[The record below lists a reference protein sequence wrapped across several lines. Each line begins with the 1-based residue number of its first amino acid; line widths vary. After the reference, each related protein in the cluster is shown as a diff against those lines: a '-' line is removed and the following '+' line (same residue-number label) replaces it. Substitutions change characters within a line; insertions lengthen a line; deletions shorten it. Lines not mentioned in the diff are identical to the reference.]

1 MKLKP
6 KNQNEKNQKIQN
18 LKFQNLTKIYPQGK
32 FFSYPYYEPS
42 ITISNL
48 SPITIND
55 HNLTIGKGAFSE
67 VFISKHIKT
76 NETYAIK
83 KMEKNFLLK
92 TINSLQVI
100 YNEIEIQSRIIHPN
114 IIRLYNTYENNK
126 EIYLIMEYI
135 KGGNLYS
142 LIKRKNGLNEK
153 ESFKYFYQILK
164 AVYFLHKNNIIHR
177 DIKPENI
184 LIDDYGNCKLCDFGW
199 AVLTNE
205 NQLRST
211 FCGTVEYMAPE
222 IINNE
227 KYDKSIDIWSLGVLL
242 FELIHGYSP
251 FSINLNINK
260 CFSMNDLIDNI
271 KNENFEIRRNI
282 SNQCKD
288 IIEKMLEKD
297 CKKRICVDDIFKHDF
312 IVFNNGGLK
321 DVDVGFSQDGTF
333 EFSSIR
339 EEEKFQI
346 PYTSPIVNTFKNQ
359 IEKENEKEI
368 KNEGNNII
376 DNKINN
382 NNNFKKNKINNHE
395 NNFKEKNINN
405 NENNVNDN
413 KNKNNNKNNNNIKNT
428 RNVTIHFKSN
438 SENIKNEK
446 KGEILKCFSRKKIR
460 DFTRNF
466 IDNEIEQLE
475 KNNKEEKI
483 IKGYKN
489 IPHSSTILN
498 NSYFKDMNNK
508 STFQRTNTKV
518 VLKFIMKRP
527 ISRENSSL
535 SLNSKKENIN
545 SENNNYNNN
554 NNINNNINNN
564 NNNNFHHQKNKS
576 VNILNTDNKK
586 QNKRSKIILIPN
598 NNNKILPHSI
608 FGKTNTRN
616 HNNKDEDQINTVSSS
631 LQGTMTHE
639 KNINENTS
647 GNIIRVYK

>member
-1 MKLKP
+1 MKSKP

-18 LKFQNLTKIYPQGK
+18 LKLQNLTKIYPQGK
-32 FFSYPYYEPS
+32 FFSYPYYEPN
-42 ITISNL
+42 ITIANL
-48 SPITIND
+48 SPININS
-55 HNLTIGKGAFSE
+55 HQLTIGKGAFSE
-67 VFISKHIKT
+67 VYVSKHIKT
-76 NETYAIK
+76 NESYAIK
-83 KMEKNFLLK
+83 KMKKDFLLK
-92 TINSLQVI
+92 TINSLQVV

-114 IIRLYNTYENNK
+114 IIRLYNTYENKK

-153 ESFKYFYQILK
+153 DSFKYFYQILK

-184 LIDDYGNCKLCDFGW
+184 LIDELGNCKLCDFGW

-251 FSINLNINK
+251 FSINHNINK
-260 CFSMNDLIDNI
+260 HFSMNDLIDNI
-271 KNENFEIRRNI
+271 KNENFEIRRNV
-282 SNQCKD
+282 SFQCKD

-297 CKKRICVDDIFKHDF
+297 SKKRISVEDIFKHDF
-312 IVFNNGGLK
+312 VILNHGGLK
-321 DVDVGFSQDGTF
+321 DVDIGFSQDTNF

-346 PYTSPIVNTFKNQ
+346 PYTSPIINTFKNQ
-359 IEKENEKEI
+359 IEKEK
-368 KNEGNNII
+368 KNENNNII
-376 DNKINN
+376 DNKKIQNN
-382 NNNFKKNKINNHE
+382 NGNKGNDI
-395 NNFKEKNINN
+395 K
-405 NENNVNDN
+405 NENNEKNVNDH
-413 KNKNNNKNNNNIKNT
+413 KNNNNKNT
-428 RNVTIHFKSN
+428 RNGSIHFKSN
-438 SENIKNEK
+438 SENMKPVK
-446 KGEILKCFSRKKIR
+446 KGEILKCFSKKKIR
-460 DFTRNF
+460 DFTRQF

-498 NSYFKDMNNK
+498 KSYLKDVNNK
-508 STFQRTNTKV
+508 SSIQRTNTKV

-535 SLNSKKENIN
+535 SIISKKENIN
-545 SENNNYNNN
+545 FENNNKNSENNNY
-554 NNINNNINNN
+554 NNNINNN

-576 VNILNTDNKK
+576 VNIINSENEK
-586 QNKRSKIILIPN
+586 QNKRNKIILIP

-608 FGKTNTRN
+608 FGKINTRN
-616 HNNKDEDQINTVSSS
+616 HNSKDEDQINTVSSS
-631 LQGTMTHE
+631 LQGTMTYE
-639 KNINENTS
+639 KNINISTS
-647 GNIIRVYK
+647 GNVIRVYK

>member
-1 MKLKP
+1 MKSKH

-18 LKFQNLTKIYPQGK
+18 LKLQNLTKIYPQGK
-32 FFSYPYYEPS
+32 FFSYPYYEPN

-48 SPITIND
+48 SPININ
-55 HNLTIGKGAFSE
+55 NNQLTIGKGAFSE
-67 VFISKHIKT
+67 VYVSKHIKT
-76 NETYAIK
+76 NESYAIK
-83 KMEKNFLLK
+83 KMDKNFLLK
-92 TINSLQVI
+92 TINSLQVV

-114 IIRLYNTYENNK
+114 IIRLYNTYENKK

-153 ESFKYFYQILK
+153 ESYKYFYQILK

-184 LIDDYGNCKLCDFGW
+184 LIDELGNCKLCDFGW

-251 FSINLNINK
+251 FSINHNIK
-260 CFSMNDLIDNI
+260 KHFSMNDLIENI
-271 KNENFEIRRNI
+271 KNDNFEIRRNV
-282 SNQCKD
+282 SFQCKD

-297 CKKRICVDDIFKHDF
+297 SKKRICVEDIFKHDF
-312 IVFNNGGLK
+312 IIMNNGGLK
-321 DVDVGFSQDGTF
+321 DVDIGFSQDINF

-346 PYTSPIVNTFKNQ
+346 PYTSPIINTFKNQ
-359 IEKENEKEI
+359 IEKEK
-368 KNEGNNII
+368 KNENNNINDNNKKI
-376 DNKINN
+376 DNNY
-382 NNNFKKNKINNHE
+382 
-395 NNFKEKNINN
+395 
-405 NENNVNDN
+405 ENNVNDI
-413 KNKNNNKNNNNIKNT
+413 KNKNNENNINDNENNINDNENNNNNKNT
-428 RNVTIHFKSN
+428 RNGSIHFKSN
-438 SENIKNEK
+438 SENIKPAT
-446 KGEILKCFSRKKIR
+446 KGEILKCFSKKKIR
-460 DFTRNF
+460 DFTRQF

-475 KNNKEEKI
+475 KNIKEEKI

-489 IPHSSTILN
+489 IPHSSTLLN
-498 NSYFKDMNNK
+498 KSYYNDMNNK
-508 STFQRTNTKV
+508 SSMKRTNTKV

-527 ISRENSSL
+527 ISRDNSSL
-535 SLNSKKENIN
+535 SIISKKENIN
-545 SENNNYNNN
+545 SENNSLINNN
-554 NNINNNINNN
+554 NNINTNYNNKNNNNINDN

-576 VNILNTDNKK
+576 VNIINSENKK
-586 QNKRSKIILIPN
+586 QIKRNKIILIP

-608 FGKTNTRN
+608 FGKMNTRN
-616 HNNKDEDQINTVSSS
+616 HNSKDEDHINTVSSS